1 MMQTKKTHWP
11 SLLILT
17 VLGLSVAFL
26 LLMALGMGVS
36 SIVSLFTENG
46 NPAGQMISSFAF
58 GFEILIL
65 LICSWFVL
73 QKTLGREQ
81 ADTPFVFPFAD
92 WQIVAVIGVV
102 ITSAVIGGLIAYS
115 EIAWL
120 GWIVLPALTILVIVP
135 PIWLLFGIGTKGIEL
150 GPRWRFF
157 GIFGLSMTIGP
168 VLMVVL
174 EMVLLFGVLIAGA
187 GMLYVQQPAL
197 IQELLK
203 LANILKQETNQDV
216 ILKLLAPYISNP
228 LMIASAVGYIALAV
242 PLIEELFKP
251 LAVWVFAK
259 KIESPAQGF
268 ALGML
273 SGAAFALIESLN
285 ASGDGTMNWPAIVS
299 IRAGTSLLHMTASGL
314 VGWGIVS
321 AFHEKRPSKFF
332 AAYFAAVAIHGIWN
346 ACAVGVGVSMV
357 GEYIGKPEWL
367 YNVIPAMLCGMS
379 VLGIGM
385 FAVLIAANRKL
396 RNSPSSPAPQ
406 SAPQGEGSFPLPLG
420 EGQGEGKDE
429 GVQ

>member
-11 SLLILT
+11 SLLILI
-17 VLGLSVAFL
+17 VLGLSVTFMIL
-26 LLMALGMGVS
+26 IALGMGVS
-36 SIVSLFTENG
+36 SIVSLFTQNG
-46 NPAGQMISSFAF
+46 DPAGQMISSFAF

-65 LICSWFVL
+65 LMCSWFVL

-81 ADTPFVFPFAD
+81 ADAPFIFPFAD

-102 ITSAVIGGLIAYS
+102 ITSAIIGGLIAYT

-120 GWIVLPALTILVIVP
+120 GWIVLPILTILVIVP
-135 PIWLLFGIGTKGIEL
+135 PIWLLFGIGTRGIEL

-157 GIFGLSMTIGP
+157 GIFGLSITIGP
-168 VLMVVL
+168 VLMFVL
-174 EMVLLFGVLIAGA
+174 EMILLVGVLIAGA
-187 GMLYVQQPAL
+187 GMLYVQQPVL
-197 IQELLK
+197 FQELLK

-251 LAVWVFAK
+251 LAVWIFAK

-268 ALGML
+268 AMGVL

-285 ASGDGTMNWPAIVS
+285 ASGDGSMSWPAIVS

-332 AAYFAAVAIHGIWN
+332 AAYFAAVAIHGLWN

-385 FAVLIAANRKL
+385 FAVLVAANRKL
-396 RNSPSSPAPQ
+396 RNSPSSPDLP
-406 SAPQGEGSFPLPLG
+406 PQGEGSFPLPS
-420 EGQGEGKDE
+420 EESQGEGKDE

>member
-11 SLLILT
+11 SLLILI
-17 VLGLSVAFL
+17 VLGLGAAFV
-26 LLMALGMGVS
+26 LLMALGLGVS
-36 SIVSLFTENG
+36 SVISLFSKNG
-46 NPAGQMISSFAF
+46 DPAGQMIGSFAF

-65 LICSWFVL
+65 LVCSWFVL
-73 QKTLGREQ
+73 QKTMGREQ
-81 ADTPFVFPFAD
+81 ADAPFIFPFAD
-92 WQIVAVIGVV
+92 WQIIAVIGVMV
-102 ITSAVIGGLIAYS
+102 TSAVIGGFIAYS

-120 GWIVLPALTILVIVP
+120 GWILLPILTIFVIVP
-135 PIWLLFGIGTKGIEL
+135 PIWLLYGIGTKGIEL

-168 VLMVVL
+168 VLMIVL
-174 EMVLLFGVLIAGA
+174 EMVLLVVIIIAGA
-187 GMLYVQQPAL
+187 IVLSVQQPVL
-197 IQELLK
+197 FQELLK
-203 LANILKQETNQDV
+203 LANILKEETNQDV

-228 LMIASAVGYIALAV
+228 LVLATAIGYVALFV

-251 LAVWVFAK
+251 LAVWIFAK

-268 ALGML
+268 AMGVL

-285 ASGDGTMNWPAIVS
+285 ASGDGTVSWPAIVS
-299 IRAGTSLLHMTASGL
+299 VRAGTSLLHMTASGL

-332 AAYFAAVAIHGIWN
+332 AAYFTAAAIHGLWN
-346 ACAVGVGVSMV
+346 ACAVGVGVSMI

-367 YNVIPAMLCGMS
+367 YNIIPAMLCGMS
-379 VLGIGM
+379 VLAIGM

-396 RNSPSSPAPQ
+396 RNPPSSPTLPTE
-406 SAPQGEGSFPLPLG
+406 GEGNSPLPKG
-420 EGQGEGKDE
+420 EGQSEGKDE

>member
-11 SLLILT
+11 SLLVLI
-17 VLGLSVAFL
+17 VLGLSVTVV

-36 SIVSLFTENG
+36 SITSLFTENG
-46 NPAGQMISSFAF
+46 DPAGQMISSFAF

-65 LICSWFVL
+65 LMCSWFVM
-73 QKTLGREQ
+73 QKTMGREQ
-81 ADTPFVFPFAD
+81 ADAPFIFPFAD
-92 WQIVAVIGVV
+92 WQVVAIIGVV
-102 ITSAVIGGLIAYS
+102 LTSAIIGGLIAYT

-120 GWIVLPALTILVIVP
+120 AWIILPVLTILVIVP
-135 PIWLLFGIGTKGIEL
+135 PIWLLFGIGTRGIEL

-168 VLMVVL
+168 VLMIVL
-174 EMVLLFGVLIAGA
+174 EMVVLLGGLIAGVA
-187 GMLYVQQPAL
+187 MLYVQQPAL
-197 IQELLK
+197 IQEFLK
-203 LANILKQETNQDV
+203 LANILKQETDQDA

-228 LMIASAVGYIALAV
+228 LVLASAIGYIALAV

-251 LAVWVFAK
+251 LAVWIFAK

-268 ALGML
+268 AMGVL

-285 ASGDGTMNWPAIVS
+285 ASGDGTMSWPAIVS
-299 IRAGTSLLHMTASGL
+299 VRAGTSLLHMTASGL

-332 AAYFAAVAIHGIWN
+332 AAYFAAAAIHGLWN

-367 YNVIPAMLCGMS
+367 YNIIPAMLCGMS
-379 VLGIGM
+379 VLAIGM
-385 FAVLIAANRKL
+385 FAVLVAANRKL
-396 RNSPSSPAPQ
+396 R
-406 SAPQGEGSFPLPLG
+406 SAPSLIPLPLEEGTPLPVG
-420 EGQGEGKDE
+420 ERAGDEGKDE

>member
-1 MMQTKKTHWP
+1 MQTKKTHWP
-11 SLLILT
+11 SLLILI
-17 VLGLSVAFL
+17 VLGFGVVFVL
-26 LLMALGMGVS
+26 LLTLGMGVS
-36 SIVSLFTENG
+36 SIFSLITEDG
-46 NPAGQMISSFAF
+46 DPAGQMIGTFAF
-58 GFEILIL
+58 GFELVTL
-65 LICSWFVL
+65 LVCAWFVL
-73 QKTLGREQ
+73 QKTLGHEQ
-81 ADTPFVFPFAD
+81 ADAPFIFPFAD
-92 WQIVAVIGVV
+92 WQIIAVIGVV
-102 ITSAVIGGLIAYS
+102 ITSVVIGGIVAYA
-115 EIAWL
+115 EITWLAWIML
-120 GWIVLPALTILVIVP
+120 PIVTVLVIVP
-135 PIWLLFGIGTKGIEL
+135 PIWLLFGIGTRGIEL

-157 GIFGLSMTIGP
+157 GTLGLGMTIGP
-168 VLMVVL
+168 LMMFVM
-174 EMVLLFGVLIAGA
+174 EMILLLGILVAGVA
-187 GMLYVQQPAL
+187 MVYTQQPGL
-197 IQELLK
+197 FQEILNLGR
-203 LANILKQETNQDV
+203 ILKQETNEDV

-228 LMIASAVGYIALAV
+228 LVIATIIGYVALAV

-251 LAVWVFAK
+251 LAVWIFAK

-332 AAYFAAVAIHGIWN
+332 AAYFPAVAIHGLWN

-379 VLGIGM
+379 TLGIGM

-396 RNSPSSPAPQ
+396 RNSPSSPALP
-406 SAPQGEGSFPLPLG
+406 PEGEGSFPFPLV

-429 GVQ
+429 GVK

>member
-11 SLLILT
+11 SLLILI
-17 VLGLSVAFL
+17 VLGLSVTFMI
-26 LLMALGMGVS
+26 LMALGMGVS
-36 SIVSLFTENG
+36 SIFSLFTENG
-46 NPAGQMISSFAF
+46 DPAGQMISSFAL

-65 LICSWFVL
+65 LLCSWFVL

-81 ADTPFVFPFAD
+81 ADAPFIFPFAD
-92 WQIVAVIGVV
+92 WQIVAVIGAV
-102 ITSAVIGGLIAYS
+102 ITSAVIGGLIAYT
-115 EIAWL
+115 EITWL
-120 GWIVLPALTILVIVP
+120 GWIVLPVLTILVIVP
-135 PIWLLFGIGTKGIEL
+135 PIWLLFGIGTRGIEL

-157 GIFGLSMTIGP
+157 GIFGLSITIGP
-168 VLMVVL
+168 VLMVML
-174 EMVLLFGVLIAGA
+174 EMVLLLVVLITGA
-187 GMLYVQQPAL
+187 AVVYVKQPAL
-197 IQELLK
+197 FQEILNLGRV
-203 LANILKQETNQDV
+203 LKQEIDQDA

-228 LMIASAVGYIALAV
+228 FMIASAVGYIALAV
-242 PLIEELFKP
+242 PMIEELFKP
-251 LAVWVFAK
+251 LAVWIFAK

-268 ALGML
+268 AMGVL

-285 ASGDGTMNWPAIVS
+285 ASGDGSMSWPAIVS

-332 AAYFAAVAIHGIWN
+332 AAYFAAVAIHGLWN

-385 FAVLIAANRKL
+385 FAVLVAANRKL
-396 RNSPSSPAPQ
+396 RNTPSP
-406 SAPQGEGSFPLPLG
+406 FPLPEG
-420 EGQGEGKDE
+420 EGTPFPVGGRVGDEGKDK

>member
-1 MMQTKKTHWP
+1 MQTKKTHWP
-11 SLLILT
+11 SLLILI
-17 VLGLSVAFL
+17 VLGFGVVFVL
-26 LLMALGMGVS
+26 LLTLGMGVS
-36 SIVSLFTENG
+36 SIFSLITEDG
-46 NPAGQMISSFAF
+46 DPAGQMIGTFAF
-58 GFEILIL
+58 GFELIIL
-65 LICSWFVL
+65 LVCAWFVL
-73 QKTLGREQ
+73 QKTLGHEQ
-81 ADTPFVFPFAD
+81 ADAPFKFPFAD
-92 WQIVAVIGVV
+92 WQIFAIIGIVI
-102 ITSAVIGGLIAYS
+102 ISAVIGGIVAYA
-115 EIAWL
+115 EITWLAWIML
-120 GWIVLPALTILVIVP
+120 PVLTVLVIVP
-135 PIWLLFGIGTKGIEL
+135 PIWLLFGIGTRGIEF

-157 GIFGLSMTIGP
+157 GTLGLGMTIGP
-168 VLMVVL
+168 LMMFVM
-174 EMVLLFGVLIAGA
+174 EMIFLLGILIAVVA
-187 GMLYVQQPAL
+187 MVFTQQPGL
-197 IQELLK
+197 FQEILNLGR
-203 LANILKQETNQDV
+203 ILKQETNEDV
-216 ILKLLAPYISNP
+216 ILKLLAPYISDP
-228 LMIASAVGYIALAV
+228 LVIATMIGYVALAV

-251 LAVWVFAK
+251 LAVWIFAK

-332 AAYFAAVAIHGIWN
+332 AAYFSAVAIHGLWN

-379 VLGIGM
+379 TLGIGM

-396 RNSPSSPAPQ
+396 RNSPSSPALP
-406 SAPQGEGSFPLPLG
+406 PVGEGSFPLPLG

>member
-11 SLLILT
+11 SLLVLIVLVLSLT
-17 VLGLSVAFL
+17 FV
-26 LLMALGMGVS
+26 LLMALGLGVS
-36 SIVSLFTENG
+36 SLVSLFTENG
-46 NPAGQMISSFAF
+46 DPAGQMIGSFAF

-65 LICSWFVL
+65 LACSWFVL
-73 QKTLGREQ
+73 QKTMGHEQ
-81 ADTPFVFPFAD
+81 ADAPFIFPFAD
-92 WQIVAVIGVV
+92 WQVVAVSGMV
-102 ITSAVIGGLIAYS
+102 IASAIIGGLVAYV

-120 GWIVLPALTILVIVP
+120 AWMVLPILTILVIVP

-168 VLMVVL
+168 VLMILL
-174 EMVLLFGVLIAGA
+174 EMVLLVGVLIAGITVV
-187 GMLYVQQPAL
+187 YVQQPAF

-203 LANILKQETNQDV
+203 LSKILKQETNQDA
-216 ILKLLAPYISNP
+216 ILKLFAPYISNP
-228 LMIASAVGYIALAV
+228 LVIVSAIGYVAIAV
-242 PLIEELFKP
+242 PSIEELLKP
-251 LAVWVFAK
+251 LAVWIFAK

-268 ALGML
+268 AMGVL

-285 ASGDGTMNWPAIVS
+285 ASGDGSMSWPVIVS
-299 IRAGTSLLHMTASGL
+299 VRAGTSLLHMTASGL

-321 AFHEKRPSKFF
+321 AFHERRPSRFF
-332 AAYFAAVAIHGIWN
+332 VAYFTAVAIHGLWN
-346 ACAVGVGVSMV
+346 ACAVGVGVSIV

-367 YNVIPAMLCGMS
+367 YNIIPAMLCGMS
-379 VLGIGM
+379 VLAIGM

-396 RNSPSSPAPQ
+396 RNSPASPA
-406 SAPQGEGSFPLPLG
+406 LPPVR
-420 EGQGEGKDE
+420 EGQGEGTDE

>member
-1 MMQTKKTHWP
+1 MMQTKKTYWP
-11 SLLILT
+11 SLLVLI
-17 VLGLSVAFL
+17 VLGLSATFV
-26 LLMALGMGVS
+26 LLMTLGLGVS
-36 SIVSLFTENG
+36 SIVSLFMENG
-46 NPAGQMISSFAF
+46 DPAGQMISSFAF

-65 LICSWFVL
+65 LVCSWFVL
-73 QKTLGREQ
+73 QKTMGREQ
-81 ADTPFVFPFAD
+81 ADAPFVFPFAD

-102 ITSAVIGGLIAYS
+102 ITSAVIGGLIAYT

-120 GWIVLPALTILVIVP
+120 GWILLPILTILVIVP
-135 PIWLLFGIGTKGIEL
+135 PIWMLFGIGTRGIEL

-168 VLMVVL
+168 VLMIVL
-174 EMVLLFGVLIAGA
+174 EMILLVVIIIAGA
-187 GMLYVQQPAL
+187 IVLSVQQPVL
-197 IQELLK
+197 FQELLK
-203 LANILKQETNQDV
+203 LANVLKEETNQDV

-228 LMIASAVGYIALAV
+228 LVLATAIGYVALFV

-251 LAVWVFAK
+251 LAVWIFAK

-268 ALGML
+268 AMGVL

-285 ASGDGTMNWPAIVS
+285 ASGDGSMSWPAIVS
-299 IRAGTSLLHMTASGL
+299 VRAGTSLLHMTASGL

-321 AFHEKRPSKFF
+321 AFHEKRPLKFF
-332 AAYFAAVAIHGIWN
+332 AAYFTAVAIHGLWN
-346 ACAVGVGVSMV
+346 ACAVGVGVSMI

-367 YNVIPAMLCGMS
+367 YNIIPAMLCGMS
-379 VLGIGM
+379 VLAIGM

-396 RNSPSSPAPQ
+396 RSSPSSPAPQ